1 MAAVKAVKV
10 VVKVAVEEDLVEED
24 LEAVEEDLVEK
35 VAAATGVGKT
45 YPISTT

>member
-10 VVKVAVEEDLVEED
+10 AVKVADLVEED
-24 LEAVEEDLVEK
+24 LAAVKVVEK
-35 VAAATGVGKT
+35 VAAATGVEKK

>member
-10 VVKVAVEEDLVEED
+10 AVKVADLVEED
-24 LEAVEEDLVEK
+24 LAAVKVVEK

>member
-1 MAAVKAVKV
+1 MAAVKV

-24 LEAVEEDLVEK
+24 LEAVKVVEK

>member
-1 MAAVKAVKV
+1 MAAVKA
-10 VVKVAVEEDLVEED
+10 VKVAVEEDLVQED
-24 LEAVEEDLVEK
+24 LEAVKVVEK

>member
-10 VVKVAVEEDLVEED
+10 AVKVADLVEED
-24 LEAVEEDLVEK
+24 LAAVKVVEK
-35 VAAATGVGKT
+35 VAAATGVEKT

>member
-10 VVKVAVEEDLVEED
+10 AVKVAVEEDLVQED
-24 LEAVEEDLVEK
+24 LEAVMVVEK
-35 VAAATGVGKT
+35 VAAAKGVGKT

>member
-10 VVKVAVEEDLVEED
+10 VIKVAVEEDLVQED
-24 LEAVEEDLVEK
+24 LEAVKVVEK

>member
-10 VVKVAVEEDLVEED
+10 VIKVAVEEDLVQED
-24 LEAVEEDLVEK
+24 LEAVKVVEK
-35 VAAATGVGKT
+35 EAAATGVGKT

>member
-10 VVKVAVEEDLVEED
+10 AVKVAVEEDLVQED
-24 LEAVEEDLVEK
+24 LEAVKVVEK

-45 YPISTT
+45 YPSSTT